1 LSFIGIAIKGGIPV
15 RKLLI
20 LLSLLFVIFGIA
32 SCTGGEEILLIF
44 EENGGT
50 EVEDMTISINSTSIE
65 LPEPERNG
73 YTFDGWFTN
82 QALTDP
88 FTIAVLL
95 TQQKEIT
102 LYAKWTMVQETFTMT
117 FETNGGSLIQSI
129 TLAAGSTITPPVDPN
144 KSGFT
149 FGGWYSDV
157 GLSTPYTITTM
168 PNQNITLYAKWN
180 IVIVTATI
188 TFETSGGS
196 IVAPLTQNVG
206 TPVTAPAAPTRQ
218 GYTFAGWFSD
228 VALLTPYV
236 FGNMPANPITLY
248 AKWTINNYTISFEEN
263 GGTQVADITQAYQST
278 VTQPAN
284 PTRDGYTFGGWYSDV
299 ALLTPY
305 VFGNMPANSITLYAK
320 WTINAY
326 TITFEENGGSPVA
339 DITQAY
345 QSTVTQPANPT
356 RDGYTFG
363 GWYSDITLTNAYTIN
378 TMPMGGI
385 TLYAKWTIN
394 NYTIIFVENGGSLVD
409 DITQPYMSA
418 VTEPMNPTKEGHT
431 FGGWYNDAGFSTGLY
446 VFNTMPLHGA
456 TLYAKWTPIEYTIT
470 FIENGGSDVT
480 DLTQNYGSP
489 LILPDPIKA
498 LHTFD
503 GWFIDES
510 LTIPFTA
517 IEMPVGGAI
526 LYAKYSQNQ
535 FSLTWNDG
543 SQQPQV
549 DVYGIGQAI
558 ITPVAPTK
566 VGYTFGGW
574 FKDQLFLQPFD
585 VTHMPSNDLV
595 AYGKWTINTYTVIY
609 NTHGGDFIIDNE
621 TVPFNAQVPNPGIIY
636 KQGMIFDGWYA
647 DDAYTIPFDFS
658 SMPASNITIHAKW
671 IIDDGYTRISTI
683 LDTYPYHVKVR
694 GIIYYQFPGMNPG
707 FYIYDGTGYM
717 FVLGMPGAFVVGDT
731 VEFEADFQP
740 FENTPQLTNIT
751 NLLSNNTPFAMP
763 NYVQTPFENV
773 ARADEFEWNLYGQPI
788 IISGMVSKMGVNYY
802 IRELGTD
809 RVIAINYKSV
819 TPMNDPFMAALGS
832 RVTFQAII
840 HDYNGYINEWHVL
853 YNGMSSEVVVTPY
866 TDQDKVNEL
875 LAFGEMMV
883 DGAIFYVGQTFKI
896 PTSEPVFG
904 ATIQTVTFGNHA
916 AAYNPVTGTFQNV
929 VTETTIDLRIT
940 VTLNQAT
947 GFIEVQIILKPVE
960 LLTISDFMTADEM
973 GYYKVQGVVLLT
985 HPNFGIAVIA
995 DETGTLVIMLD
1006 QPSSIQGIPAEIV
1019 NQFKVGD
1026 LIIVGGYKM
1035 PFESI
1040 FVMVGGEQ
1048 GLDIEV
1054 LGVDQSSPLDAI
1066 PISIEQFLAL
1076 DVFNPIYWVQ
1086 YFEIEG
1092 TIEVDDQ
1099 QHIAYLT
1106 DGIRMLPIMILD
1118 QDMYDSFQQLSDF
1131 DIIVRGV
1138 SLPNFD
1144 GVAKMMF
1151 VYTGLPDAIE
1161 PNYTDQAFIDFI
1173 KIMLQTY
1180 LESLVFYPGQIADLP
1195 FSHPIFDVHVSY
1207 TVSAEDSHLID
1218 LMSMQIS
1225 SNIEEDTWISLFA
1238 TITYKN
1244 ASGIVDIELFVKPI
1258 DILTIA
1264 EFLQVTDQ
1272 EMYYVQGVVIFIQS
1286 EQSMIMIADA
1296 TGILMSVSVNPNLK
1310 VGDLVLL
1317 QGILMNADGMM
1328 ILANNPENTV
1338 ISILNS
1344 DVPNPLSATPISL
1357 EAFKLLDATD
1367 PMNHLK
1373 YFEITSTLM
1382 LSPSEEMF
1390 YLTDGLNNIPVFVV
1404 SPEGYEFLKD
1414 YVGIEVRMKGFAM
1427 RAGSESFMVLVFINY
1442 PGDVELKYTD
1452 PELAAFL
1459 ADQLEGYYAQKILR
1473 PGAFHQLPDSHP
1485 PYQYTVSFEVFG
1497 IHAGLYNLTTG
1508 AISLLIDEE
1517 TYIDIRATITV
1528 GDAVEVVEFQLH
1540 VVPIEVQTIAE
1551 FLAGEDGDFFTL
1563 RVIVVLSN
1571 FGGDGP
1577 AIVADATGHL
1587 FVAPL
1592 MELVIGDEV
1601 IITGYRQTHEGI
1613 ALLWDG
1619 ETTILVEILSN
1630 DRPNPMTL
1638 QVHTIDSFLALDL
1651 ENRSNWGIFIE
1662 VIGYLRFIDDSYMP
1676 LLSEQ
1681 LGSGDFLPFFPMF
1694 LMYDGGQ
1701 MIQRSNAFEYLRMME
1716 GLRLRLKGFLLPNFG
1731 AEGNEPDRMLI
1742 IAREEG
1748 LRLDYV
1754 TDQEKMD
1761 ALIDIGT
1768 YHLEINQIFRP
1779 GQQIELPTS
1788 FTPLGATMIW
1798 TYIGAS
1804 TQFINLMTME
1814 ILEITEETLFL
1825 FQAVIRIGEL
1835 EVTHVF
1841 TLKAQPYPILSIDE
1855 FYMLEHDEYAKVLVI
1870 VAYKTPYGNVIF
1882 QDRVSSSYLYGEG
1895 YNDLQVGDE
1904 VIIFTQKRGY
1914 DQFVVANGY
1923 AWQAKVEAVAILQ
1936 TLPYTPIE
1944 TELQTLANQS
1954 VLEVNPM
1961 QYHLVIGRLIY
1972 NNWDANYYLTDGLN
1986 TIMLQVYDLSIQDA
2000 LSLKVGQDVQLA
2012 CFNFEF
2018 YYTAFGPKWTCIV
2031 VQDVITN
2038 VMLSDIELT
2047 EIMKAYLM
2055 NEMGLLF
2062 KDGLTYQ
2069 FSTTHPIYGG
2079 TYSFELDPLNVL
2091 DATLIGNVINF
2102 AESDFPNTVY
2112 IHVTASIH
2120 GYDLIF
2126 TVHLAVIA
2134 YDDPMASFNPGSMGP
2149 LPLVSGNLPPN
2160 TFGGLR
2166 IVEIDRQD
2174 DWFGGTDMIVDLE
2187 FPFPWELGY
2196 NTFKLQYFDVVD
2208 QAWYDVIYYGSPL
2221 VTTWNNFSLQM
2232 DAPMTVRLISDQGT
2246 VSNSVSFGYTGIE
2259 TYFAGW
2265 MLEQSMYLTGIMN
2278 PFVGCGL
2285 KLESVTVYN
2294 RDGNPVQGG
2303 ISIQW
2308 YRVNP
2313 HTWEETPIPG
2323 ANQSMYVTTLADAG
2337 YMMMVQVTGDE
2348 IKVGGMMRI
2357 YTSEIIN
2364 ILNRGYVT
2372 NSTNTGFDIG
2382 FDYLVN
2388 IGDVE
2393 QLQVYNDFGQML
2405 EIISVTATS
2414 IPNVFH
2420 VEINLV
2426 GQSAIQLHLNNMIWT
2441 LSSNQIY
2448 HDMIGLYV
2456 YLLE

>member
-1 LSFIGIAIKGGIPV
+1 M
-15 RKLLI
+15 RKLLL
-20 LLSLLFVIFGIA
+20 LLSLLLVIFGIA
-32 SCTGGEEILLIF
+32 ACTGGEEIQLIF
-44 EENGGT
+44 EENGGS
-50 EVEDMTISINSTSIE
+50 EVDDMTISINSTSIE
-65 LPEPERNG
+65 LPEPERSG

-82 QALTDP
+82 ESLTDP

-102 LYAKWTMVQETFTMT
+102 LYAKWTQVLETFTMT
-117 FETNGGSLIQSI
+117 FETNGGSVIAAI
-129 TLAAGSTITPPVDPN
+129 TLAVGSTITPPADPT
-144 KSGFT
+144 KAGFT

-157 GLSTPYTITTM
+157 GLLSVYTISTM
-168 PNQNITLYAKWN
+168 PNQDITLYAKWHA
-180 IVIVTATI
+180 VVVTATI
-188 TFETSGGS
+188 TFETNGGS
-196 IVAPLTQNVG
+196 VVAPITQNEG
-206 TPVTAPAAPTRQ
+206 TSVTTPANPTRQ
-218 GYTFAGWFSD
+218 GYTFGGWYSD
-228 VALLTPYV
+228 VALSTAYT
-236 FGNMPANPITLY
+236 FGTMPANNITLYAKWTVNNYTIIFEENGGSLVTDITQAYMSTVTQPANPTRVGYTFGGWYSDVALSTAYTFGTMPLNGTTLY
-248 AKWTINNYTISFEEN
+248 AKWTINNYTIIFEEN
-263 GGTQVADITQAYQST
+263 GGSLVTDITQAYLSI

-284 PTRDGYTFGGWYSDV
+284 PTRDGYTFDGWYSDV
-299 ALLTPY
+299 ALSTAY
-305 VFGNMPANSITLYAK
+305 TFGTMPLNGTTLYAK
-320 WTINAY
+320 WTIRN
-326 TITFEENGGSPVA
+326 F
-339 DITQAY
+339 
-345 QSTVTQPANPT
+345 
-356 RDGYTFG
+356 
-363 GWYSDITLTNAYTIN
+363 
-378 TMPMGGI
+378 
-385 TLYAKWTIN
+385 
-394 NYTIIFVENGGSLVD
+394 TIIFVENGGSLVD

-418 VTEPMNPTKEGHT
+418 VTEPATPTREGHT

-446 VFNTMPLHGA
+446 VFDTMPLHGR
-456 TLYAKWTPIEYTIT
+456 TLYAKWTPIEYTII
-470 FIENGGSDVT
+470 FIENGGSDIT
-480 DLTQNYGSP
+480 DLIQNYGTP
-489 LILPDPIKA
+489 LILQDPIKA
-498 LHTFD
+498 NHTFD

-517 IEMPVGGAI
+517 IEMPVGGAT
-526 LYAKYSQNQ
+526 LYAKYTQHQ
-535 FSLTWNDG
+535 FTLTWNDG
-543 SQQPQV
+543 SLHPVV

-558 ITPVAPTK
+558 ITPTAPTK
-566 VGYTFGGW
+566 VGYIFGGW

-585 VTHMPSNDLV
+585 ITHMPSNDLF
-595 AYGKWTINTYTVIY
+595 AYGKWTINTYVVVY
-609 NTHGGDFIIDNE
+609 NTHGGDFIINDE
-621 TVPFNAQVPNPGIIY
+621 TVPYNAQVPNPGIIF

-647 DDAYTIPFDFS
+647 DDAYTIPFDFTA
-658 SMPASNITIHAKW
+658 MPASNITIHAKW
-671 IIDDGYTRISTI
+671 IMDDGYTRISTI
-683 LDTYPYHVKVR
+683 LDMYPYHVKVR
-694 GIIYYQFPGMNPG
+694 GIIYYKFPGMNPG

-717 FVLGMPGAFVVGDT
+717 FVLGMPGAFVVGDV

-751 NLLSNNTPFAMP
+751 NLLPNDTPFVMP
-763 NYVQTPFENV
+763 AYVQTPFEDV
-773 ARADEFEWNLYGQPI
+773 ARADEHEWNLYGQPI
-788 IISGMVSKMGVNYY
+788 IISGMVSKMGMNYY
-802 IRELGTD
+802 IRDLGTD

-819 TPMNDPFMAALGS
+819 TPMNDPFMAALGG

-840 HDYNGYINEWHVL
+840 HDYNGYINEWHIL
-853 YNGMSSEVVVTPY
+853 YNGISAEVDVTPY

-883 DGAIFYVGQTFKI
+883 DGHIFYVGQSFLI

-904 ATIQTVTFGNHA
+904 ATIQTVTFGDHA
-916 AAYNPVTGTFQNV
+916 DAYNPITGTFQNIL
-929 VTETTIDLRIT
+929 TETTIDLRIT

-960 LLTISDFMTADEM
+960 LLTIAEFMLADEM
-973 GYYKVQGVVLLT
+973 GYYKVQGVVLMT
-985 HPNFGIAVIA
+985 HPNFGIAVLA

-1006 QPSSIQGIPAEIV
+1006 QSSSVQGMPVEII
-1019 NQFKVGD
+1019 NQFKPGD
-1026 LIIVGGYKM
+1026 LVIVGGYKM

-1040 FVMVGGEQ
+1040 YVMVGGEE
-1048 GLDIEV
+1048 GLNIEV
-1054 LGVDQSSPLDAI
+1054 IGVDQSSPLSAVSI
-1066 PISIEQFLAL
+1066 TIEQFLAL

-1099 QHIAYLT
+1099 EHTVYLT
-1106 DGIRMLPIMILD
+1106 DGVLMLPIMILD
-1118 QDMYDSFQQLSDF
+1118 KDTYDQFQQLSEF

-1144 GVAKMMF
+1144 GTPAMMF
-1151 VYTGLPDAIE
+1151 VFTGLPDAIE
-1161 PNYTDQAFIDFI
+1161 PNYTDEAFIDFI

-1195 FSHPIFDVHVSY
+1195 YSHPIFDVFVSY

-1218 LMSMQIS
+1218 LMTMQIS
-1225 SNIEEDTWISLFA
+1225 SNIEADTWISLLA
-1238 TITYKN
+1238 TITYKT

-1258 DILTIA
+1258 DILTVA

-1272 EMYYVQGVVIFIQS
+1272 EMYYVQGVVIFIQG

-1317 QGILMNADGMM
+1317 QGMLMNADGMM
-1328 ILANNPENTV
+1328 ILANDPENTV

-1357 EAFKLLDATD
+1357 EAFKLLNATD
-1367 PMNHLK
+1367 PMNHLR
-1373 YFEITSTLM
+1373 YVEITSTLM

-1442 PGDVELKYTD
+1442 PGDIQLKYTD

-1459 ADQLEGYYAQKILR
+1459 ADQLEGYYAQKVLR
-1473 PGAFHQLPDSHP
+1473 PGAFHLLPDTYP
-1485 PYQYTVSFEVFG
+1485 PYEYSIAFEVFG
-1497 IHAGLYNLTTG
+1497 MNAGLYNLTTG
-1508 AISLLIDEE
+1508 AISALIDEE
-1517 TYIDIRATITV
+1517 TFIDIRATITV
-1528 GDAVEVVEFQLH
+1528 GDAVEIVEFQLH
-1540 VVPIEVQTIAE
+1540 VVPIETQTIAQ
-1551 FLAGEDGDFFTL
+1551 FIAGEDGDFFTL

-1592 MELVIGDEV
+1592 KGFVIGDEV
-1601 IITGYRQTHEGI
+1601 IITGYRETHEGI
-1613 ALLWDG
+1613 ALLWDEG
-1619 ETTILVEILSN
+1619 TTLLVDVLSHN
-1630 DRPNPMTL
+1630 RPNPMTL

-1651 ENRSNWGIFIE
+1651 EDRTNWGIFVE
-1662 VIGYLRFIDDSYMP
+1662 VVGYLRFIDDSYMP
-1676 LLSEQ
+1676 LISEQ
-1681 LGSGDFLPFFPMF
+1681 LGSGDFIPFFPMF
-1694 LMYDGGQ
+1694 MMIDEGQ
-1701 MIQRSNAFEYLRMME
+1701 VIQMMNPFESLRMME
-1716 GLRLRLKGFLLPNFG
+1716 GLRFKLKGFLMPNFG

-1742 IAREEG
+1742 IAREQG
-1748 LRLDYV
+1748 LVLDYV
-1754 TDQEKMD
+1754 TDQEKID

-1788 FTPLGATMIW
+1788 FPPLGATMVW
-1798 TYIGAS
+1798 TYVGAS
-1804 TQFINLMTME
+1804 TQFINLVTME

-1825 FQAVIRIGEL
+1825 FQVVITIGEL

-1841 TLKAQPYPILSIDE
+1841 TLTAQPYPILSIDE
-1855 FYMLEHDEYAKVLVI
+1855 FYQLDDDEYAKVLVI
-1870 VAYKTPYGNVIF
+1870 VLYKTPYGDVIF

-1914 DQFVVANGY
+1914 DEFVVANGY
-1923 AWQAKVEAVAILQ
+1923 AWNASIEQVAVLQ
-1936 TLPYTPIE
+1936 MLPFTPTE

-1961 QYHLVIGRLIY
+1961 HYHLVTGRLIY
-1972 NNWDANYYLTDGLN
+1972 SSWDSNYYLTDGLN
-1986 TIMLQVYDLSIQDA
+1986 IIMIQTYEMQIRDA
-2000 LSLKVGQDVQLA
+2000 LSLKVGQDVQLS
-2012 CFNFEF
+2012 CFNYEF
-2018 YYTAFGPKWTCIV
+2018 YYTAYGPKWTCIMIEDDMT
-2031 VQDVITN
+2031 DVT
-2038 VMLSDIELT
+2038 LSDIELT

-2055 NEMGLLF
+2055 NEMGLLY
-2062 KDGLTYQ
+2062 KDGLSYQ

-2079 TYSFELDPLNVL
+2079 TYSFELDPLSAL
-2091 DATLIGNVINF
+2091 DATLTGNLISF
-2102 AESDFPNTVY
+2102 AENDFPNTVY
-2112 IHVTASIH
+2112 IHVTASIN

-2134 YDDPMASFNPGSMGP
+2134 YDDPMATYNPGSMGP
-2149 LPLVSGNLPPN
+2149 LPMVSGTMPIN

-2166 IVEIDRQD
+2166 VVEIDRHD

-2196 NTFKLQYFDVVD
+2196 NEFKLQYFDIVD
-2208 QAWYDVIYYGSPL
+2208 QAWYDLMYYGNPL
-2221 VTTWNNFSLQM
+2221 ITTWNNFSLQM
-2232 DAPMTVRLISDQGT
+2232 DTPMTVRLISDQGT
-2246 VSNSVSFGYTGIE
+2246 VSNAVSFGYTSVE

-2265 MLEQSMYLTGIMN
+2265 MLEQSMFLTGIMN

-2313 HTWEETPIPG
+2313 YTWQETPIPG
-2323 ANQSMYVTTLADAG
+2323 ANQALYVTTLADVG

-2357 YTSEIIN
+2357 YTNETIN

-2372 NSTNTGFDIG
+2372 NMTNIGFDIG
-2382 FDYLVN
+2382 FDYLVD
-2388 IGDVE
+2388 IDDLE
-2393 QLQVYNDFGQML
+2393 ELQVYNDFGQML
-2405 EIISVTATS
+2405 EIISISTTAL
-2414 IPNVFH
+2414 PNVYH
-2420 VEINLV
+2420 VEVNLI

-2441 LSSNQIY
+2441 LSSNQTY
-2448 HDMIGLYV
+2448 HDMIGLYI